1 MIIRKWIGIVAT
13 LLSFIAGQLTY
24 FHLHNHGLEEHLHL
38 ECSLSNQS
46 SQTIVEDCDIC
57 DFLYL
62 QYENHTESSFD
73 FAIEFIREGVELFT
87 ADPYCL
93 KPNKLYFNKAPPF
106 SC

>member
-24 FHLHNHGLEEHLHL
+24 FHLHNHNLEEHLHL
-38 ECSLSNQS
+38 EYSQSNQS
-46 SQTIVEDCDIC
+46 SQIIVEDCDVC

-62 QYENHTESSFD
+62 QYENHTESNFD
-73 FAIEFIREGVELFT
+73 FAIEFSIEQVELFT
-87 ADPYCL
+87 VNPYCL